1 MQMHGALEY
10 FTAERSGI
18 NNKRDAG
25 CVIADRSNRCS
36 NGDAIPRLAGD
47 RAGPRLR
54 LQFRFRGASSE
65 IFTCVRS
72 RAFTVSSFAR
82 RIFLSLCHVAT
93 SLRTARVYDDSIP
106 SSTAQPFARPIS
118 RDLPRDEPPS
128 PSFRYIARR
137 RGRTSTQ
144 GRGGGEEIRYTIRRN
159 RDRAMQIVAPFLGS
173 EFSFADIRRARVSF
187 GRKLI
192 VNELSVNDDSASFCP
207 SLDKLVAPATS
218 GVCTRALAFSTWR
231 PRYALCV

>member
-144 GRGGGEEIRYTIRRN
+144 GRGGGRKSDTRYDATVIARCRLLLPSSDRN
-159 RDRAMQIVAPFLGS
+159 FHSPTFAGRAFRSAGS
-173 EFSFADIRRARVSF
+173 
-187 GRKLI
+187 
-192 VNELSVNDDSASFCP
+192 
-207 SLDKLVAPATS
+207 
-218 GVCTRALAFSTWR
+218 
-231 PRYALCV
+231 